1 MSNSMLQIL
10 VSGFLKLSLS
20 LALSMGMN
28 TLAHAVEV
36 KDIYKASVV
45 VDDRSD
51 QSLRHGSQEALA
63 EVLIRASGDSRAM
76 ESYDITQAMANPSR
90 YVEQYDFDRI
100 TRDNP
105 ETGLPEPAYQL
116 NVAFNAQG
124 INQLIRNAGL
134 PIWASNRAE
143 VLVWLLVEDET
154 GRRLVNGDSTPEI
167 VAQLHAE
174 ASRRGLPISFPIN
187 DLEDQLAVTSGDVWG
202 MFMDRIIAG
211 SARYNPGAILV
222 GKVYAPGTEGQTA
235 AWTFW
240 MDQQQELIET
250 KGQQLAEVLAPAVDY
265 AADKLAEKYAVV
277 LGEGDADYVWLNVLG
292 VETLTDF
299 AELTAYLD
307 NLVAVKQANL
317 DLLQQAKTRFRVFL
331 ETDMENLQQLLALD
345 KKLIKVPDQEMLPR
359 VTLSADN
366 SELTVSAEQVMPEV
380 LDPSLG
386 LDTVVPAM
394 KQRTPEATYHW
405 HRTYNEV
412 EYFQE
417 P

>member
-1 MSNSMLQIL
+1 M
-10 VSGFLKLSLS
+10 
-20 LALSMGMN
+20 
-28 TLAHAVEV
+28 
-36 KDIYKASVV
+36 
-45 VDDRSD
+45 
-51 QSLRHGSQEALA
+51 
-63 EVLIRASGDSRAM
+63 
-76 ESYDITQAMANPSR
+76 
-90 YVEQYDFDRI
+90 
-100 TRDNP
+100 
-105 ETGLPEPAYQL
+105 
-116 NVAFNAQG
+116 
-124 INQLIRNAGL
+124 
-134 PIWASNRAE
+134 
-143 VLVWLLVEDET
+143 
-154 GRRLVNGDSTPEI
+154 
-167 VAQLHAE
+167 
-174 ASRRGLPISFPIN
+174 
-187 DLEDQLAVTSGDVWG
+187 
-202 MFMDRIIAG
+202 
-211 SARYNPGAILV
+211 
-222 GKVYAPGTEGQTA
+222 
-235 AWTFW
+235 
-240 MDQQQELIET
+240 IET

>member
-1 MSNSMLQIL
+1 MSGL
-10 VSGFLKLSLS
+10 LKITLSLYFIIGV
-20 LALSMGMN
+20 AYG
-28 TLAHAVEV
+28 VEV

-45 VDDRSD
+45 VDNRGD

-100 TRDNP
+100 TRVNP

-116 NVAFNAQG
+116 NIAFNAQG
-124 INQLIRNAGL
+124 INQLIRNSGL

-143 VLVWLLVEDET
+143 VLVWLLVEDDN
-154 GRRLVNGDSTPEI
+154 GRRLVNGDTAPEI
-167 VAQLHAE
+167 VTQLTAE
-174 ASRRGLPISFPIN
+174 AARRGLPISFPIN
-187 DLEDQLAVTSGDVWG
+187 DLEDQLAVTPGDVWG
-202 MFMDRIIAG
+202 MFMDRIVAG
-211 SARYNPGAILV
+211 SNRYNPGALLV
-222 GKVYAPGTEGQTA
+222 GKVYAPGLEGQAA

-240 MDQQQELIET
+240 MDQQQELLET
-250 KGQQLAEVLAPAVDY
+250 RGQQLPEVLAPAIDY

-277 LGEGDADYVWLNVLG
+277 LGEGDSDYVWLSVLG

-307 NLVAVKQANL
+307 DLVAVQQANL
-317 DLLQQAKTRFRVFL
+317 DLLQEAKTRFRVYL

-345 KKLIKVPDQEMLPR
+345 KKLIKVPDQQVLPQ
-359 VTLSADN
+359 VTLSAD
-366 SELTVSAEQVMPEV
+366 SAQAAVSQEPVMPGV
-380 LDPSLG
+380 LDPGLG
-386 LDTVVPAM
+386 LDAVVPMGA
-394 KQRTPEATYHW
+394 QRTQEVTYHW

-412 EYFQE
+412 EFY
-417 P
+417 